1 VKVKS
6 RPLSRILP
14 FPSPASLRSPLPVC
28 GERVRER
35 AGLTSTAPADRRP
48 PLLSPADGGEGIGRI
63 REREPE
69 VVALLVAAV
78 ALLASACEGLL
89 PEPDFERMI
98 NQDKAQPYE
107 AQPLFA
113 DDQAMRMPP
122 AGTVVHA
129 PRVER
134 QWQAAHRDVETG
146 IGANGREVASIPEP
160 MTAALL
166 ERGRDRFE
174 IICATCHG
182 PRGDGK
188 SEVARHMEQR
198 KPPDLTEAEV
208 RGFSAGRIF
217 RIITRGYGLMPS
229 YDRDLAAGDRWA
241 VVAYL
246 RALQLRQAV
255 SLDALPHNLRRQ
267 AEIELE

>member
-1 VKVKS
+1 MRADLAIV
-6 RPLSRILP
+6 
-14 FPSPASLRSPLPVC
+14 VC
-28 GERVRER
+28 AALAFV
-35 AGLTSTAPADRRP
+35 AP
-48 PLLSPADGGEGIGRI
+48 
-63 REREPE
+63 
-69 VVALLVAAV
+69 
-78 ALLASACEGLL
+78 ACEGLL

-122 AGTVVHA
+122 AGTVAHA
-129 PRVER
+129 PLAAR
-134 QWQAAHRDVETG
+134 QWQAAHREIETG
-146 IGANGREVASIPEP
+146 IGAGGREVGSVPEP
-160 MTAALL
+160 LTAALL
-166 ERGRDRFE
+166 ERGRDRFD

-182 PRGDGK
+182 PRGDGL

-198 KPPDLTEAEV
+198 KPPNLLDAEV

-229 YDRDLAAGDRWA
+229 YERDLGAGDRWA

-246 RALQLRQAV
+246 RALQLGQAV
-255 SLDALPHNLRRQ
+255 SLDALPRNLRRQ

>member
-1 VKVKS
+1 VRGV
-6 RPLSRILP
+6 RT
-14 FPSPASLRSPLPVC
+14 ASS
-28 GERVRER
+28 
-35 AGLTSTAPADRRP
+35 
-48 PLLSPADGGEGIGRI
+48 
-63 REREPE
+63 
-69 VVALLVAAV
+69 AAV
-78 ALLASACEGLL
+78 DLAAICAALAALASACEGLL
-89 PEPDFERMI
+89 PEPDLERMI

-122 AGTVVHA
+122 LGTVAHA
-129 PRVER
+129 TRAER

-146 IGANGREVASIPEP
+146 IGADGHEVAAVPEP
-160 MTAALL
+160 LTAALL
-166 ERGRDRFE
+166 QRGRDRFE
-174 IICATCHG
+174 IVCATCHG
-182 PRGDGK
+182 PRGDGL

-198 KPPDLTEAEV
+198 KPPNLLDAEV

-229 YDRDLAAGDRWA
+229 YERELRAGDRWA

-255 SLDALPHNLRRQ
+255 SLDALPRNLRRQ

>member
-1 VKVKS
+1 V
-6 RPLSRILP
+6 RG
-14 FPSPASLRSPLPVC
+14 PSLWSARS
-28 GERVRER
+28 
-35 AGLTSTAPADRRP
+35 TSPEP
-48 PLLSPADGGEGIGRI
+48 PLTLALSPADGGEGIGKTWARG
-63 REREPE
+63 PE
-69 VVALLVAAV
+69 LLAIVSALLLVT
-78 ALLASACEGLL
+78 SGCEGLL

-122 AGTVVHA
+122 AGTVAHA
-129 PRVER
+129 TRGER
-134 QWQAAHRDVETG
+134 RWQAAHRDVETG
-146 IGANGREVASIPEP
+146 VGPDGREVAVVPEP
-160 MTAALL
+160 LTAALL

-174 IICATCHG
+174 IVCATCHG
-182 PRGDGK
+182 PRGDGL

-198 KPPDLTEAEV
+198 KPPNLLDAEV

-229 YDRDLAAGDRWA
+229 YERDLAAGDRWA

-246 RALQLRQAV
+246 RALQLRQAI
-255 SLDALPHNLRRQ
+255 SLDALPRNLRRQ